1 MVNGGKM
8 KRYFLKNKIRLFFT
22 ILLSVISS
30 AIGVLIAFLLSGMVN
45 AAANG
50 GLQLLKNY
58 LLFAVFYLFVVIILG
73 RICNCLQGDL
83 TKRIIYDMKKDIF
96 QSIMKRSYQKFNMI
110 QAGEYISVLSND
122 IDVVED
128 SYINSIYLLTNTVTA
143 IVAAIIS
150 LAYIDFKIII
160 FACMVGAVYIVITS
174 LLSKNISTYKDEWML
189 SLELYITRVKEQL
202 SGFEVIKGFNLYG
215 LMDKSYQNIC
225 ERNCEKKRILVTKMD
240 NLNLMNLVLG
250 QGLIISIVFI
260 CSLLVVV
267 EELMIGELIAI
278 AQLMTSIIS
287 PLGGIASCINDMKSS
302 ENIKNRLI
310 SIVNESDSEGL
321 IESAKPE
328 ISFTESIVFD
338 HVSYSYDGKKD
349 VLSDISLKFEKGKK
363 YAIVG
368 ESGSGKST
376 LCKLLLDYYT
386 DFKGN
391 MYIDDVNYSC
401 IQPEDLAEIFSVTH
415 QDVFL
420 FDGTL
425 RDNITLFQDYS
436 DEKIRQAVNFAGL
449 KKFFEKNGNRPD
461 TVIMENGFR
470 LSGGE
475 KQRIAIARALL
486 MRQDILI
493 LDEATSSLD
502 QNNASTIMRNI
513 LTQPEI
519 TCIVIT
525 HKLEQEDKSLY
536 DQILEIKDGKIVSN
550 PKKYK
555 K

>member
-1 MVNGGKM
+1 M

-58 LLFAVFYLFVVIILG
+58 LLFAVLYLFVVIILG
-73 RICNCLQGDL
+73 RICNYLQGDL
-83 TKRIIYDMKKDIF
+83 TKRIVYDMKKDVF

-110 QAGEYISVLSND
+110 QTGEYISVLSND

-143 IVAAIIS
+143 IIVAIIS

-160 FACMVGAVYIVITS
+160 FACMVGVVYIIITS

-189 SLELYITRVKEQL
+189 SLELYITRIKEQL

-215 LMDKSYQNIC
+215 LMDRSYQNIC
-225 ERNCEKKRILVTKMD
+225 ERNCEKKRILVTKTD

-302 ENIKNRLI
+302 ENIKNKLI
-310 SIVNESDSEGL
+310 SIVNESDSEGG
-321 IESAKPE
+321 IKSAKPE

-338 HVSYSYDGKKD
+338 HVSYSYDGKKN

-391 MYIDDVNYSC
+391 MYIDDINYSC
-401 IQPEDLAEIFSVTH
+401 IKPEDLAEIFSVTH

-425 RDNITLFQDYS
+425 KDNITLFQAYS
-436 DEKIRQAVNFAGL
+436 DEKIRQAVNLAGL
-449 KKFFEKNGNRPD
+449 KKFFEKNGNQPD

-486 MRQDILI
+486 MRRDILI

-536 DQILEIKDGKIVSN
+536 DQILEIKDGKIVPVILN
-550 PKKYK
+550 KEKMI
-555 K
+555 